1 MNYKI
6 TGCLIFGL
14 ILCWRIALLP
24 SPDFVYGHQLVDQHP
39 SRQPLRIYSS
49 LEEATGNSS
58 QPVLLVFFSV
68 VCHVC
73 WDELFEMKEFIE
85 EFSLPVQLV
94 GVSTDEKEELEKF
107 AARYS
112 FHYPIIHDKEKT
124 FYRRYKVRLEPYL
137 VILVGNEAVYCDNTL
152 LDYSLRREK
161 AKQFLFSLSSPDK
174 N

>member
-1 MNYKI
+1 MNNI
-6 TGCLIFGL
+6 IGLL
-14 ILCWRIALLP
+14 ILSFIPCWPGGLLL
-24 SPDFVYGHQLVDQHP
+24 SSDLFYGQQAAAQHL
-39 SRQPLRIYSS
+39 SRPAVRIYSS
-49 LEEATGNSS
+49 LEEVSWNPS

-73 WDELFEMKEFIE
+73 WDELFEMKEFLE

-107 AARYS
+107 AVRYS
-112 FHYPIIHDKEKT
+112 FPYPIIHDLEKKL
-124 FYRRYKVRLEPYL
+124 YRRYKVRLEPYL
-137 VILVGNEAVYCDNTL
+137 VILVGNEAVYCDDTL

>member
-1 MNYKI
+1 MNNI
-6 TGCLIFGL
+6 IGRL
-14 ILCWRIALLP
+14 ILAFILCRPGGLLL
-24 SPDFVYGHQLVDQHP
+24 SSDFFYGQQTADQHL
-39 SRQPLRIYSS
+39 SRPAVRIYSS
-49 LEEATGNSS
+49 LEEVSGNSS

-73 WDELFEMKEFIE
+73 WDELFEMKVFLED
-85 EFSLPVQLV
+85 FSLPVQLV

-112 FHYPIIHDKEKT
+112 FHYPIIHDKEKK
-124 FYRRYKVRLEPYL
+124 FYRRYKVRLEPFL
-137 VILVGNEAVYCDNTL
+137 VILVGNEAVYYDNTL

>member
-1 MNYKI
+1 MNNI
-6 TGCLIFGL
+6 IGRL
-14 ILCWRIALLP
+14 ILSLIMCRPGGLLL
-24 SPDFVYGHQLVDQHP
+24 SSDFFYGQQTADQHL
-39 SRQPLRIYSS
+39 SRPAVRIYSS
-49 LEEATGNSS
+49 LEEVNRNSS

-73 WDELFEMKEFIE
+73 WDELFEMKEFLE

-107 AARYS
+107 AVRYS
-112 FHYPIIHDKEKT
+112 FPYPIIHDLEKKL
-124 FYRRYKVRLEPYL
+124 YRQYKVRLEPYL
-137 VILVGNEAVYCDNTL
+137 VILVGNEAVYCDDTL